1 MEEQTAKPKIV
12 RRTRNAPTYSQKF
25 GPNESVEPPFPVYNA
40 DPDHSLTEEAK
51 IAVFVA
57 LAETK
62 YRYGRVNFTEASNIL
77 RSRGIIISR
86 EAVSKLWNTLS
97 ERAKLSE
104 YFSQALE
111 ELYYEEKRQTLAE
124 AQGILRPIIQNLAE
138 ALSDKEIL
146 REKIA
151 QSKDISSIA
160 RALEGLEKILQQ
172 YKEYLDAKMPQP
184 RHQEVKLQT
193 IPTLNITFQAVNKPV
208 DPKEPEP
215 IDVTA
220 EKL

>member
-25 GPNESVEPPFPVYNA
+25 GPNEAVEPPFPVYNS

-97 ERAKLSE
+97 ERARLSE

-124 AQGILRPIIQNLAE
+124 VQGILRPIIQNLAE
-138 ALSDKEIL
+138 AISDKEIL

-172 YKEYLDAKMPQP
+172 YKEYLDAKMPQL

-193 IPTLNITFQAVNKPV
+193 APALNISFQVVNKPV

-215 IDVTA
+215 INVTA